1 MYNNLL
7 SFGDVIELRLQCNVS
22 KLLDNIKPFD
32 WKQYNPRKQINRY
45 GLSVTSLDG
54 SMNGIDLDS
63 IAEYNKENNTS
74 YNEASFKT
82 FTEVY
87 HKCDETKKLVEPF
100 KPWLWRTH
108 FLNFRRGGYFPP
120 HRDMRKVDE
129 QESFRILVPLKCCNP
144 PSLYFMYEDKPL

>member
-1 MYNNLL
+1 MHIYYYQYIYKFAHLCIFLFMYNNLL

-74 YNEASFKT
+74 YNEASFQT

-87 HKCDETKKLVEPF
+87 HKCDETKKLVEPELYG
-100 KPWLWRTH
+100 KTLLLRT
-108 FLNFRRGGYFPP
+108 
-120 HRDMRKVDE
+120 
-129 QESFRILVPLKCCNP
+129 I
-144 PSLYFMYEDKPL
+144 